1 MPDIPD
7 FVSPIDGKVVNG
19 RAGLREHNK
28 IHNVTNMADF
38 QGEWAAKAK
47 ERERFLS
54 GDSAYDRRRKE
65 AIRRAFDKLNR
76 R

>member
-28 IHNVTNMADF
+28 VHNVTNVADF
-38 QGEWAAKAK
+38 KDEWAAKAK
-47 ERERFLS
+47 ERDRMFS
-54 GDSAYDRRRKE
+54 GDRGFDAKRRKE
-65 AIRRAFDKLNR
+65 AIIRAVEKHWR
-76 R
+76 